1 MRRRAHDSRRYM
13 KGRTPRLLLALGAG
27 AVLMGLAALLVRV
40 SDLTDF
46 YAVCFWFG
54 VASVGLAVVALYSL
68 AQSPTRAPRRA
79 SGDPYCQESY
89 SAPVVG
95 VSDTERRNAGWASV
109 YLLVAALPCLLTAA
123 VHRLAG

>member
-1 MRRRAHDSRRYM
+1 
-13 KGRTPRLLLALGAG
+13 
-27 AVLMGLAALLVRV
+27 MGLAALLVRV

-54 VASVGLAVVALYSL
+54 VVGVGLAVVALYSL

-109 YLLVAALPCLLTAA
+109 YLLMAAVPCLLTAA